1 MTAGTDDAEGVGNW
15 RKALEALDLTCP
27 VLIENTA
34 GGNHSMA
41 RTPDALARL
50 WDTVAPFGVGFCLDT
65 CHAWA
70 GGIPLP
76 EGVDLLRSI
85 TGRIDVVHANDSVGA
100 LDSGRDRH
108 ANFGKGTLGTA
119 AFWTP
124 SSPHARRRSSVR
136 PAGRHRRRHRAGA
149 RTPRRTRR
157 VGWGVIARRSR
168 STTLG

>member
-1 MTAGTDDAEGVGNW
+1 MGNW

-119 AFWTP
+119 RILDTIVA
-124 SSPHARRRSSVR
+124 AR
-136 PAGRHRRRHRAGA
+136 PAAVICETPPAGIADDIALVRA
-149 RTPRRTRR
+149 R
-157 VGWGVIARRSR
+157 
-168 STTLG
+168 LGELAG